1 MMVEMELVEGDEGGH
16 GMGTD
21 DLENQLRMLNGGI
34 DHVGHELD
42 ALEQELEEE
51 MHQDFNQPMPP
62 NFAYRIR
69 AADGSGQGFLE
80 PLPQELQAL
89 LSIPVLDRKFQL
101 HHLSYCSAHSVQG
114 MHVNDLML
122 HKAHASFPPWDER
135 CSELLQSA
143 HYSQVSCQQ
152 PTGRG
157 NCLV

>member
-16 GMGTD
+16 VIGND
-21 DLENQLRMLNGGI
+21 DLENQLRLLNGGI

-89 LSIPVLDRKFQL
+89 LSITILDRNFRCS
-101 HHLSYCSAHSVQG
+101 SYCSAHSVQG

-122 HKAHASFPPWDER
+122 HTANASLPPWDER
-135 CSELLQSA
+135 CNEMLQSA
-143 HYSQVSCQQ
+143 HAFALFAVYL
-152 PTGRG
+152 PTTHRQG
-157 NCLV
+157 